1 MKQNSIN
8 LVDVPDHVTSV
19 MQDRNIPVQTL
30 TPDFIVKCLKSNSSY
45 TLLTLED
52 KMNIYN
58 YLVSDGEFSRLHGL
72 ELLPINNGTFSVFGN
87 RNQYSQVIICKDE
100 IDLFPGQDEKFVGQ
114 DLQDKIYKSILEMA
128 KKGKNMFFIATTV
141 YCVVKMFRV
150 VIDDLMKWYQEHFR
164 SIDQKVCYPCPQT
177 ANHPS
182 SPSVI
187 YSSETSDWN

>member
-1 MKQNSIN
+1 MKQNNID

-87 RNQYSQVIICKDE
+87 LSLPFPKWSCRFCPVDLGPQISHPVRETNQSR
-100 IDLFPGQDEKFVGQ
+100 P
-114 DLQDKIYKSILEMA
+114 YK
-128 KKGKNMFFIATTV
+128 
-141 YCVVKMFRV
+141 
-150 VIDDLMKWYQEHFR
+150 
-164 SIDQKVCYPCPQT
+164 
-177 ANHPS
+177 
-182 SPSVI
+182 
-187 YSSETSDWN
+187 

>member
-1 MKQNSIN
+1 MKQNNID

-58 YLVSDGEFSRLHGL
+58 YLVSDGDFSRLHGL
-72 ELLPINNGTFSVFGN
+72 ALLPMNNGTFSVFGN

-100 IDLFPGQDEKFVGQ
+100 IDLFPGQDEKFVRQ
-114 DLQDKIYKSILEMA
+114 DLQDKIYNSILEMA
-128 KKGKNMFFIATTV
+128 KKGKNMFFIATIL
-141 YCVVKMFRV
+141 CGKN
-150 VIDDLMKWYQEHFR
+150 
-164 SIDQKVCYPCPQT
+164 
-177 ANHPS
+177 A
-182 SPSVI
+182 
-187 YSSETSDWN
+187 